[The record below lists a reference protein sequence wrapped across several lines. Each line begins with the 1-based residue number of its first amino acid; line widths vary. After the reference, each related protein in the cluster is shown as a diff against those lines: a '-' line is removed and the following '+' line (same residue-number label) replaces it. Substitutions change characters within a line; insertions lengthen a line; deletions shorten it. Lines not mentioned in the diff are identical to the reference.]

1 MERTVGTASNA
12 VTVDVVR
19 VNARFQYVSSNICAI
34 NLRVA
39 FSLEIHQALN
49 SINDVPLSINLI
61 DAFTPY

>member
-39 FSLEIHQALN
+39 FSLN

-61 DAFTPY
+61 DAFTLY